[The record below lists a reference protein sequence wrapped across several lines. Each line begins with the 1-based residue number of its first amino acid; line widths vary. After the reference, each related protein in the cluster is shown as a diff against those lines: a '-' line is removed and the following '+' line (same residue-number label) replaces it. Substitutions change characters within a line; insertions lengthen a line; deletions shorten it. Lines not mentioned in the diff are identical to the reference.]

1 MAHEAGLVHRD
12 VKPAN
17 VLVTREGHAKIL
29 DFGLALLSAPAVSSP
44 TDATIPGF
52 TRTLPG
58 AAVGTPAY
66 MAPEQAEGRDVGFRA
81 DPFAPGAV
89 LHELL
94 TGRRTFARGSVVDT
108 LAAIVRDPPEPL
120 PRLPEPLD
128 GPVRRLVAR
137 CLSKEPE
144 ERYASTRDLAR
155 DLRDL
160 GALAGSH
167 EPAADGGSGSPPLLR
182 RRKALAFRSAGSSFP
197 TPPA

>member
-1 MAHEAGLVHRD
+1 MAGLVHRD

-17 VLVTREGHAKIL
+17 VLVTREGHAKGL
-29 DFGLALLSAPAVSSP
+29 DFGLALLSAPVVSSP
-44 TDATIPGF
+44 TDAAIPPF

-58 AAVGTPAY
+58 AAVGTPAQ
-66 MAPEQAEGRDVGFRA
+66 MAPEQAEGREVGFRA
-81 DPFAPGAV
+81 GPFALCAV

-94 TGRRTFARGSVVDT
+94 TGRRTFARGSVVDP
-108 LAAIVRDPPEPL
+108 LAAVFRDPPVPL
-120 PRLPEPLD
+120 PRLPELLD

-160 GALAGSH
+160 GTLAGSQ
-167 EPAADGGSGSPPLLR
+167 EQAADGGSGSPPLLR
-182 RRKALAFRSAGSSFP
+182 RRNALAFRSAGSSFP